1 VHEVVATIACHSE
14 RSAHYTYSTHF
25 CGLTFKI
32 SSFVFYNVVKVISC
46 QAVLLSNNLALS
58 LSLSLTEI
66 FSNTTQGLLVP
77 AIVCRS
83 LNEAVMKMQWSFTPS
98 DANLLTIG
106 TTSRAHGKSGKK

>member
-1 VHEVVATIACHSE
+1 MKGKE
-14 RSAHYTYSTHF
+14 RSVAVPITTLNPSRLSAIN
-25 CGLTFKI
+25 GKI

-46 QAVLLSNNLALS
+46 QAVLLSNNLA

-106 TTSRAHGKSGKK
+106 TTSRARGKSGNM